1 MEQKQAI
8 LMAQI
13 EAKYNEKIK
22 RAIRRYNDRT
32 MEELWKALDKL
43 KAKMR
48 QEMEDAGLNVVENV
62 DNPNKILT
70 TDDFEIKG
78 QE

>member
-1 MEQKQAI
+1 
-8 LMAQI
+8 MAQI
-13 EAKYNEKIK
+13 EAKYDAKVK

-32 MEELWKALDKL
+32 MEELWQALDKL

-48 QEMEDAGLNVVENV
+48 KDLEDAGLNVVENV